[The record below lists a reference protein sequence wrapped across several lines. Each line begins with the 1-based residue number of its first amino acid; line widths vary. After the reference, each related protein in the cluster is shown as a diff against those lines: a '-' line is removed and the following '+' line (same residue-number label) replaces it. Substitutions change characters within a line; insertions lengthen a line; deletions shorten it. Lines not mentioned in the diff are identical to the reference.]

1 MSTTIDMR
9 HQEAAVL
16 TKAVEN
22 VCRKLI
28 RFLIGRISLVK
39 LQEIIRYIFIEEI
52 ENRLHKENPTKNI
65 SLTQLALLSGLDTRT
80 LTKVRNNEKYRQ
92 PLHSESA
99 FLDEFTPGASILDTW
114 CSKAPYVDEEQG
126 EPNEL
131 DISGSS
137 NSFESLFNESTKS
150 RGITYKSLMNR
161 LIDSGA
167 VELLEGKGKVKL
179 ITKTYIP
186 SEANDNLGSIEMGFS
201 AIGNMIDTV
210 TKNIDSPV
218 DEERL
223 YQRGTWTLRLNKES
237 QAELRSELKALLK
250 ETDLK
255 ARKIIESKED
265 KYSSPEHITAGVS
278 LFYFEEESKQQ

>member
-1 MSTTIDMR
+1 MSTTIDIR

-16 TKAVEN
+16 SKAVEN

-52 ENRLHKENPTKNI
+52 ENKLHRENPTKNI
-65 SLTQLALLSGLDTRT
+65 PLTQLALLSGLDTRT
-80 LTKVRNNEKYRQ
+80 LTKVRNSEQYRQ
-92 PLHSESA
+92 PLYSEST

-114 CSKAPYVDEEQG
+114 CSKVPYVDEESG

-131 DISGSS
+131 DISGETK
-137 NSFESLFNESTKS
+137 SFESLFNESTKS

-161 LIDSGA
+161 LIDSGS
-167 VELLEGKGKVKL
+167 VELLEEKGKVKL

-186 SEANDNLGSIEMGFS
+186 SDSKDNLGSIEMGFS

-210 TKNIDSPV
+210 AKNIDSRE

-223 YQRGTWTLRLNKES
+223 YQRGTWTLRLSKEN
-237 QAELRSELKALLK
+237 QHELRSELKALLK
-250 ETDLK
+250 ETDVK

-265 KYSSPEHITAGVS
+265 KYSSPEQITAGIS
-278 LFYFEEESKQQ
+278 LFYFEEEGQKQ

>member
-1 MSTTIDMR
+1 MSTTIDIR

-16 TKAVEN
+16 SKAVEN

-39 LQEIIRYIFIEEI
+39 LQEIVRYIFIEEI
-52 ENRLHKENPTKNI
+52 ENKLHRENPTKNI
-65 SLTQLALLSGLDTRT
+65 PLTQLALLSGLDTRT
-80 LTKVRNNEKYRQ
+80 LTKVRNSEQYRQ
-92 PLHSESA
+92 PLYSEST

-114 CSKAPYVDEEQG
+114 CSKVPYVDEESG

-131 DISGSS
+131 DISGETK
-137 NSFESLFNESTKS
+137 SFESLFNESTKS

-161 LIDSGA
+161 LIDSGSI
-167 VELLEGKGKVKL
+167 ELLEEKGKVKL

-186 SEANDNLGSIEMGFS
+186 SDSKDNLGSIEMGFS

-210 TKNIDSPV
+210 AKNIDSRE

-223 YQRGTWTLRLNKES
+223 YQRGTWTLRLSKEN
-237 QAELRSELKALLK
+237 QYELRSELKALLK
-250 ETDLK
+250 ETDVK

-265 KYSSPEHITAGVS
+265 KYSSPEQITAGIS
-278 LFYFEEESKQQ
+278 LFYFEEEGQKQ

>member
-1 MSTTIDMR
+1 MSSTIDIR

-39 LQEIIRYIFIEEI
+39 LQEIIRFIFIEEI
-52 ENRLHKENPTKNI
+52 ENKLHRENPTKNI
-65 SLTQLALLSGLDTRT
+65 PLTQLALLSGLDTRT
-80 LTKVRNNEKYRQ
+80 LTKVRNSEKYRQ
-92 PLHSESA
+92 PLYSESK

-114 CSKAPYVDEEQG
+114 CSKVPYVNKDNG

-131 DISGSS
+131 EISGETM
-137 NSFESLFNESTKS
+137 SFESLFNESTRS
-150 RGITYKSLMNR
+150 RGITYKSLMKR
-161 LIDSGA
+161 LIDSGSI
-167 VELLEGKGKVKL
+167 ELLQDKHKVRL
-179 ITKTYIP
+179 VTKTYIP
-186 SEANDNLGSIEMGFS
+186 TDSNDNLGAIEMGFS

-210 TKNIDSPV
+210 IKNIDSPE

-223 YQRGTWTLRLNKES
+223 YQRGTWTLRLNKDK
-237 QAELRSELKALLK
+237 QSELKSDLKDLLK

-265 KYSSPEHITAGVS
+265 QFSSPEQITAGVS
-278 LFYFEEESKQQ
+278 LFYFEEEGQIQ